1 MTLELMPLSD
11 CLIVVD
17 EWHTYGACEGSGEHS
32 PSCTLAAEV
41 ERLTGE
47 DQSGTI
53 AALNAD
59 VEGLARELN
68 RFQVVALTA
77 QTYRAAAEAGEPTA
91 DAWTLM
97 LDALDA
103 LGMT

>member
-11 CLIVVD
+11 CLLVVD

-41 ERLTGE
+41 ERLAGE

-53 AALNAD
+53 ATLNAD
-59 VEGLARELN
+59 VEGLAGELT
-68 RFQVVALTA
+68 RLRSAVLAAQVYRTA
-77 QTYRAAAEAGEPTA
+77 IENSEPAG
-91 DAWTLM
+91 DAWAL
-97 LDALDA
+97 LVDALDA
-103 LGMT
+103 LGAQ